1 MTITNA
7 KRGNKSNVCDAKRGN
22 KELLVEQI
30 QLGWIEEEERTHRN
44 LQLLHL
50 LKGVQGFVRQVAPH
64 AGLQQRVEG
73 HPVSLQPCCHQHIKP
88 AKTSRFPYRLVRVM
102 YFRYDIIPVQ
112 AYVLCNA
119 KLQCIPC

>member
-1 MTITNA
+1 MTVVIA
-7 KRGNKSNVCDAKRGN
+7 KRGNTSTVRDGKRGD

-30 QLGWIEEEERTHRN
+30 QLGWIEEKERTHRK

-88 AKTSRFPYRLVRVM
+88 AKF
-102 YFRYDIIPVQ
+102 
-112 AYVLCNA
+112 LCVFM
-119 KLQCIPC
+119 L